1 MPKTGLEIKEDAL
14 TKQVISY
21 NQTHN
26 YVNFA
31 ANDSLLF
38 GGPNALISNYILG
51 SFGPSPENPDN
62 GLAQMMSPYDSNNL
76 HSISSAAFNI
86 SQLYSQIKAK
96 QQSDNAPALTIVPGL
111 NLITA
116 PGSFIPTANGMPDL
130 TYFLKKTAST
140 TIVTTVNTPLN
151 ITTFPSSVEWTGFF
165 QSTTSGIY
173 SFKTIQNAFIW
184 VGDIALVGYT
194 IMNTLKSNNTLN
206 VTAKQLYPIRIQY
219 TVTNANQ
226 LLSSFIQLYQ
236 GQTQLDITKYLNT
249 VTLNG
254 SRWEPVQIFFSLQ
267 PRQNNLNSIM
277 STKYDTTNNYT
288 INQSIRKLKTV
299 SQLTYNTRWSVP
311 NITSFKFNQNG
322 EIILND
328 STKLNPN
335 TNSITCIGG
344 TNVSGILLT
353 MGGQIYTSD
362 QLNISNN
369 NNSYI
374 ITVPTSSALPDRKN
388 TGKYNINL
396 QYNIGSNVK
405 NLNFTKAS
413 GQTMVINI
421 TPVINTCA
429 YTLQLIPNTGDLIV
443 KNVLNPK
450 IWSLRAYLKQ
460 PFTANTQSNPVWL
473 SEYQSGL
480 ANGMDLSILLPNS
493 TILNDGKKYLIS
505 SDGKYKLTISQD
517 NTLNLYYCTVYNK
530 TVDDPTRNI
539 ICLYGIIAD
548 PKTGGTFLAN
558 NANKTLQSIVQGP
571 ILQYADT
578 YSINSTQMGLNYPPV
593 NSTTSYKSFADTNNA
608 KCAIKCNA
616 DTNCSSYYSTTVGNK
631 TNCIINTN
639 RQLNL
644 YPNQP
649 NSGITNSKLY
659 IRNQKVNGSEF
670 STKSIYSPNKT
681 PQIISADTID
691 KYMQYQAYTP
701 GNTIGTECTQEG
713 AWRDSSI
720 LTSYN
725 SYMGGTPTIVT
736 SACKENFTGNLYTR
750 KPIGL
755 WDDMSSCDGTGG
767 VSSSNVV
774 NCKSQ
779 LSTNILDLSNNYLPN
794 YLDNVNDISQNY
806 YDISRNKI
814 IYDGLFANYGTVG
827 SKYDVID
834 NSGNLTFNN
843 NNPMNGTMNLKD
855 IQLSDA
861 NDNLMQQ
868 NLMYITGVITSAT
881 LIIAAIYIGQG

>member
-96 QQSDNAPALTIVPGL
+96 QQSDNASALTIVPGL

-299 SQLTYNTRWSVP
+299 SQLMYNTRWSVP
-311 NITSFKFNQNG
+311 NITSFKFNTNG
-322 EIILND
+322 EIVLNN
-328 STKLNPN
+328 TPINPN
-335 TNSITCIGG
+335 TDSITCIGG
-344 TNVSGILLT
+344 TDFTVNSFK
-353 MGGQIYTSD
+353 MGNSNYTSD
-362 QLNISNN
+362 QLNITNN
-369 NNSYI
+369 NNIYTL
-374 ITVPTSSALPDRKN
+374 TVPTSSTLPDRRN
-388 TGKYNINL
+388 TNRNNISI
-396 QYNIGSNVK
+396 QYMVGSNVK
-405 NLNFTKAS
+405 NLSTAKAS
-413 GQTMVINI
+413 GQPISIDI
-421 TPVINTCA
+421 TNYKKTCA
-429 YTLQLIPNTGDLIV
+429 YTLQLSPNTGDLIV
-443 KNVLNPK
+443 INRINPK
-450 IWSLRAYLKQ
+450 IWSLQAYLKQ
-460 PFTANTQSNPVWL
+460 QFTANTQVNPEWL
-473 SEYQSGL
+473 SEYQTNF
-480 ANGMDLSILLPNS
+480 ANGMDLSILLPDS
-493 TILNDGKKYLIS
+493 TILNDGQKYLIS
-505 SDGKYKLTISQD
+505 SDGKFKLTISQD
-517 NTLNLYYCTVYNK
+517 NTLNLYYCSMYNR
-530 TVDDPTRNI
+530 TVDDPIHNI
-539 ICLYGIIAD
+539 ICLYGITTD
-548 PKTGGTFLAN
+548 PKIGATFLAN
-558 NANKTLQSIVQGP
+558 NANKTLQSIDQGP

-578 YSINSTQMGLNYPPV
+578 YSLNSTQLGLNYPPAIID
-593 NSTTSYKSFADTNNA
+593 NTSFYKSFADTNNA

-755 WDDMSSCDGTGG
+755 WDDMSSCDGSGD
-767 VSSSNVV
+767 NVTM
-774 NCKSQ
+774 CKSQ
-779 LSTNILDLSNNYLPN
+779 LSTNILDLSTNYLPN

-814 IYDGLFANYGTVG
+814 IYHGLFANYGTVG